1 MKAIYSSPVFKDVN
15 GNARKFLIPLESWST
30 HVQRDLMLLKMLE
43 LGGIG
48 AKPTPE
54 FMGYRK
60 KMMAA
65 KKKIEK
71 NGWFSTEI
79 R

>member
-1 MKAIYSSPVFKDVN
+1 MKAIYNSPVFKDVN
-15 GNARKFLIPLESWST
+15 GNARKFLIPLQGLST
-30 HVQRDLMLLKMLE
+30 HVLRDSMLLKMIE

-48 AKPTPE
+48 AKLTPE
-54 FMGYRK
+54 FMAYRK

-79 R
+79 S